1 MMSNSAE
8 AGMNLAAEELC
19 PVAESLLGQLYRSS
33 PEGVAV
39 LLHTAPPRARGALG
53 VSWFPRAQ
61 LGGLGLAIALTCS
74 EDDLSIVG
82 GRAGSTLLERAKA
95 AGSTPVIQIASRK
108 RVTLADFRTAKDQ
121 LSES

>member
-1 MMSNSAE
+1 MISNSAE

-19 PVAESLLGQLYRSS
+19 PVAESLLWQLYRSS

-39 LLHTAPPRARGALG
+39 LIETAPPLKRAALA
-53 VSWFPRAQ
+53 VLCDRRAH
-61 LGGLGLAIALTCS
+61 LEGLGLAIAVTCS

-95 AGSTPVIQIASRK
+95 AGSAPVIQISSRK
-108 RVTLADFRTAKDQ
+108 RVTLADLRTAKT
-121 LSES
+121 

>member
-1 MMSNSAE
+1 MS
-8 AGMNLAAEELC
+8 LAAEELC

-39 LLHTAPPRARGALG
+39 LIETVPPLTRAALA
-53 VSWFPRAQ
+53 VYCYRRAH
-61 LGGLGLAIALTCS
+61 LEGLGLAIALTCS
-74 EDDLSIVG
+74 EDDLSTVG
-82 GRAGSTLLERAKA
+82 GRAGLTLLERAKA

-108 RVTLADFRTAKDQ
+108 HVTLADFRTAKDQ